1 MSLLNITKVSD
12 TGSNAGALC
21 CSTIMALRSLEA
33 RKACARAKSRPSRKR
48 SKFEGPAAAIAIEG
62 AAKPEGPAW
71 VLAKADSGWHVRF
84 TLVELTA
91 FELFLKPDEAAGSP
105 TAAEQSVKAV
115 KDCLAHADIH
125 WDPPEADPAYQEK
138 VPTKTE
144 IEGIPGSGPQISA
157 AMQEKLNEFAK
168 WALVQVP
175 VLEDPV
181 LLVLDYSPSMEQP
194 PLSIAFDCGSGPKC
208 WMTASKVRKID
219 DKAPNYHDN
228 YREFLWEGR
237 QFKPYSIQNLSGAIF
252 EDINALQAACRQLY
266 QHVEWE

>member
-12 TGSNAGALC
+12 TGEQCWGVVLLDDNGAAL
-21 CSTIMALRSLEA
+21 LRSEKGV
-33 RKACARAKSRPSRKR
+33 RKGEITSIAKAL
-48 SKFEGPAAAIAIEG
+48 KFEGPAAAIAIEG

-138 VPTKTE
+138 VTDETE